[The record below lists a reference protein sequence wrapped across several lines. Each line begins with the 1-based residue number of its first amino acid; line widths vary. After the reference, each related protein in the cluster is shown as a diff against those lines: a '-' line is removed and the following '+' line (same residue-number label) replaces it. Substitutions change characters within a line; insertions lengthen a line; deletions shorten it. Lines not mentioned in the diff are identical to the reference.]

1 MLQKLTSIL
10 LFFIIAFSTVKA
22 QIKISSYL
30 SVQYNK
36 TIYDITYG
44 NNPSGIGLGLETVLN
59 TKTKFKPV
67 IEITGDIY
75 LEDDK
80 VFRMTT
86 TGEEFESIGS
96 MINLFA
102 GSVFNPNKNS
112 FISLMAGPS
121 FINGNT
127 SLGIKPSFGFYFSK
141 KQLWKAKFSYI
152 NIFNRDKQTKKDF
165 GTLSFAIAF
174 KLF

>member
-1 MLQKLTSIL
+1 MLQKLTLIL
-10 LFFIIAFSTVKA
+10 LSFIIAFSTVKA

-75 LEDDK
+75 LENDN

-86 TGEEFESIGS
+86 TGEEIESIGS
-96 MINLFA
+96 MVDLFA
-102 GSVFNPNKNS
+102 GSAFNPNQKQ
-112 FISLMAGPS
+112 
-121 FINGNT
+121 
-127 SLGIKPSFGFYFSK
+127 FYFLGSWP
-141 KQLWKAKFSYI
+141 QFY
-152 NIFNRDKQTKKDF
+152 
-165 GTLSFAIAF
+165 
-174 KLF
+174 